1 MYLEKEQYV
10 KFPIVYIRISNNR
23 LVDCNFCTLKSVC
36 RKCLPTFFQT
46 WDERRYVLSAVTAG
60 IRANW
65 MSALHRAAGL
75 QEPPI
80 GGCDRTVNVGEK
92 IERELDS
99 SQQLASPTGQ

>member
-1 MYLEKEQYV
+1 
-10 KFPIVYIRISNNR
+10 
-23 LVDCNFCTLKSVC
+23 
-36 RKCLPTFFQT
+36 
-46 WDERRYVLSAVTAG
+46 VTAG

-75 QEPPI
+75 QEPSTV

-99 SQQLASPTGQ
+99 SQQLASSIGQ

>member
-1 MYLEKEQYV
+1 
-10 KFPIVYIRISNNR
+10 
-23 LVDCNFCTLKSVC
+23 LVDCNFCTLKSVY
-36 RKCLPTFFQT
+36 RKCLPTVFQT

-60 IRANW
+60 IRTNW

-75 QEPPI
+75 QEPPTV

-99 SQQLASPTGQ
+99 SQQLASPIGQ